1 MPVGVLGVCARP
13 SVGFELHS
21 PYRSHKDK
29 KPKIIAW
36 SGFQIS
42 PCMLFLISLSTG
54 PYRINLPGWNA
65 DLVDYPWNIHE
76 YSSLFPNTLF
86 YGLQMTHTGG

>member
-29 KPKIIAW
+29 EPKIYSIEWFSDFPLYAFLDFILVLVPIALTYQDEIRTLW
-36 SGFQIS
+36 IIRGIS
-42 PCMLFLISLSTG
+42 VNIQACFLIPCSMG
-54 PYRINLPGWNA
+54 RK
-65 DLVDYPWNIHE
+65 
-76 YSSLFPNTLF
+76 
-86 YGLQMTHTGG
+86 